1 MSATICQNGHNS
13 MKLDAMR
20 RHYGAQHH
28 AEDQLNKPQPLPQRA
43 SAQAKSANVQAKPA
57 ISGIADFA
65 GQKTLSCHRIDG
77 TDRPALQRARK
88 RLMLAG
94 TAFACAMAI
103 IAGRLVDVALT
114 KNEEGNHIASPLH
127 GDFRADIVDR
137 NGVLMATQVQTASLF
152 ADPAKVLDP
161 ADTAAQLVRVL
172 PDLNAERLTKRLSS
186 DGRFTWIKRHLTPEQ
201 HAAVHRL
208 GLPGIDTREETRRFY
223 PQGNSFSH
231 LLGFTSIDNEGLAGI
246 EQEFDTRLTSESEPL
261 KLSVDTRVQDIL
273 RRNLG
278 DAMLKHQAVGATG
291 LVMDARTGEVVAM
304 ASLPDYDPMRPAEA
318 PADHRFNR
326 AVQGV
331 YELGSTFKI
340 FTSAMAL
347 NSGRITMRDGVD
359 TTDPI
364 RVGRFTISDFHPQS
378 RWLSVPEIFMYS
390 SNIGTARLAMAVGTE
405 GQQKFLNNLGLTQR
419 LSVEL
424 PEAANPIVPKT
435 WRDVSTMTIS
445 YGHGI
450 AVTPM
455 HLTSAVSAM
464 VNGGVWNAPTILA
477 ANSPDNTHKLPSH
490 RVISEQTSAQVRQL
504 MRLVVEHGTG
514 GRADA
519 DGYLVGGK
527 TGTAEKAVNGRY
539 AERSLISSFVAAF
552 PMNDPK
558 YVVLATLDEPK
569 GTKDTYGYATGG
581 WVAAPVVS
589 QVIAEMAPILG
600 LPRVNADDPKVRRA
614 LDIRFDGPVIENE
627 PEPTPFR
634 GTRLASY

>member
-28 AEDQLNKPQPLPQRA
+28 AEDQLNKPQLLPQRA

-114 KNEEGNHIASPLH
+114 KNAEGNHIASPLH

-273 RRNLG
+273 RRKLG

-291 LVMDARTGEVVAM
+291 LVMDVRTGEVVAM

-347 NSGRITMRDGVD
+347 DSGRVTMRDGVD

-504 MRLVVEHGTG
+504 MRLVV
-514 GRADA
+514 
-519 DGYLVGGK
+519 
-527 TGTAEKAVNGRY
+527 
-539 AERSLISSFVAAF
+539 
-552 PMNDPK
+552 
-558 YVVLATLDEPK
+558 
-569 GTKDTYGYATGG
+569 
-581 WVAAPVVS
+581 
-589 QVIAEMAPILG
+589 
-600 LPRVNADDPKVRRA
+600 
-614 LDIRFDGPVIENE
+614 
-627 PEPTPFR
+627 
-634 GTRLASY
+634 